1 MALKKSTRILLGIV
15 TVWPIVYMFLFIFA
29 MFGFMLMLPAESG
42 AAQPP
47 GSSAIPI
54 GFIGLF
60 AVHLLTMFVI
70 MGLMAFYI
78 VQVFKTERLDQAM
91 KIMWTVLI
99 CMLGMFAMPVFWY
112 LYIWREPTVASV
124 ATHSELPPAV
134 YSASSASD
142 ASRRDAEFNPQRPP
156 DWR

>member
-1 MALKKSTRILLGIV
+1 MGVV
-15 TVWPIVYMFLFIFA
+15 TVWPIVYMFLFFIA
-29 MFGFMLMLPAESG
+29 IFGFMLMLPPESG
-42 AAQPP
+42 AAQQPVSP
-47 GSSAIPI
+47 AIPM

-112 LYIWREPTVASV
+112 LYIWREPTVAAV
-124 ATHSELPPAV
+124 ARQSELLPAG
-134 YSASSASD
+134 YSAFSASD
-142 ASRRDAEFNPQRPP
+142 ATRRDAEINPQRPP